1 MTPSKNKGFTL
12 LETLIAFVVL
22 TVGLLGA
29 VALQAQ
35 AKQASYDSLQRA
47 AALNLA
53 NDIIG
58 RITAND
64 TAAAMA
70 LYNTDIHFATPEDI
84 NNSKA
89 CLNSPCTDVA
99 LANFDIQ
106 QWLRAIKANEGT
118 GTLSRASICITPTID
133 QDQVNLNVTISW
145 VGRQNV
151 KQSTANTK
159 IICGS
164 DESNRKIVSINSFIF
179 MRPVS

>member
-1 MTPSKNKGFTL
+1 MTQSTNKGFTL

-58 RITAND
+58 RIAAND

-70 LYNTDIHFATPEDI
+70 IYNTNIIYTDPENI
-84 NNSKA
+84 NNVAA
-89 CLNSPCTDVA
+89 CLNSQCTDAA
-99 LANFDIQ
+99 LANFDIE
-106 QWLRAIKANEGT
+106 QWKKAIKAKEGT
-118 GTLSRASICITPTID
+118 GTLSDATICITPTINAS
-133 QDQVNLNVTISW
+133 QVDLNVIVTW
-145 VGRQNV
+145 LGRQQI
-151 KQSTANTK
+151 KQSVANAA
-159 IICGS
+159 CGS
-164 DESNRKIVSINSFIF
+164 TSTNRKMVSLNRFIY
-179 MRPVS
+179 MRP

>member
-1 MTPSKNKGFTL
+1 MTPSINKGFTL

-58 RITAND
+58 RIAAND

-70 LYNTDIHFATPEDI
+70 IYNTNISYTEAA
-84 NNSKA
+84 NYSNVGA
-89 CLNSPCTDVA
+89 CLNNQCTDTA
-99 LANFDIQ
+99 LANFDIE
-106 QWLRAIKANEGT
+106 QWKKAIKAKEGT
-118 GTLSRASICITPTID
+118 GTLSNATICIIPTINA
-133 QDQVNLNVTISW
+133 DQVDLNVVITW
-145 VGRQNV
+145 LGRQKITQSNV
-151 KQSTANTK
+151 NAATV
-159 IICGS
+159 CGS
-164 DESNRKIVSINSFIF
+164 TDSKRKMVSINRFIF
-179 MRPVS
+179 MRSV